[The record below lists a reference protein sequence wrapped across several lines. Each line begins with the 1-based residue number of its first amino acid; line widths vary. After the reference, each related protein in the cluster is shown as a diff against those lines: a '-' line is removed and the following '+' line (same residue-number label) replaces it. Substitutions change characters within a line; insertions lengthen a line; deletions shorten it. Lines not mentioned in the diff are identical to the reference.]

1 MAFNNGFPIGY
12 QPVQYQNP
20 YQYQQPVQYQQAPQT
35 PSRMIEVYAV
45 DNEKAVS
52 DMPVS
57 NGNTQMVIAKDDS
70 FIAVKA
76 VGLDGT
82 VAVQY
87 YDKRPPAPPAPSF
100 DPAIYVT
107 REELE
112 TRLAA
117 FQRPTRAKKETVT
130 EE

>member
-1 MAFNNGFPIGY
+1 MAYNNGFPMTY
-12 QPVQYQNP
+12 PQMYQNP
-20 YQYQQPVQYQQAPQT
+20 YQYQQPVQYQAPQQS
-35 PSRMIEVYAV
+35 SRMIEVYAV
-45 DNEKAVS
+45 DNEKAVA

-76 VGLDGT
+76 VGLDGN
-82 VAVQY
+82 VAIQY

-100 DPAIYVT
+100 DPALYVT
-107 REELE
+107 RDELE

-117 FQRPTRAKKETVT
+117 LSASTRAIKKEAAK
-130 EE
+130 E

>member
-1 MAFNNGFPIGY
+1 MAFNNGFPVNY
-12 QPVQYQNP
+12 PQY
-20 YQYQQPVQYQQAPQT
+20 YSQYQQPMQYQAPQQS
-35 PSRMIEVYAV
+35 SRMIEVYAV
-45 DNEKAVS
+45 DNEKAVA

-100 DPAIYVT
+100 DPALYVT

-117 FQRPTRAKKETVT
+117 LSAPRRAVKKEA

>member
-1 MAFNNGFPIGY
+1 MAFNNGFPVNY
-12 QPVQYQNP
+12 PQYQNP
-20 YQYQQPVQYQQAPQT
+20 YQYQQPFQQTPQT
-35 PSRMIEVYAV
+35 SSRMIEVYAV
-45 DNEKAVS
+45 DNEKAVA

-100 DPAIYVT
+100 DPALYVT

-112 TRLAA
+112 MRLTALSA
-117 FQRPTRAKKETVT
+117 PRRAAKKEA

>member
-1 MAFNNGFPIGY
+1 MAFNNGFPVNY
-12 QPVQYQNP
+12 PQYYP
-20 YQYQQPVQYQQAPQT
+20 QYQQPMQYQAPQQS
-35 PSRMIEVYAV
+35 SRMIEVYAV
-45 DNEKAVS
+45 DNEKAVA

-100 DPAIYVT
+100 DPALYVT

-117 FQRPTRAKKETVT
+117 FQRPARAKKEAT